1 MLTRDEIK
9 DYFKLESSHA
19 KKELGQN
26 FLCNQKVIDGIVEL
40 INPQKEDVL
49 LEIGPG
55 LGALTNDL
63 IGKCDN
69 FTVVEYDA
77 KFVDYLSRAYEGQN
91 IKIVKNN
98 ILKYKDFNAN
108 KVTGNLPYY
117 ITSDILLFVAIN
129 FKKLDRA
136 VFMMQREAFKRIT
149 AKHGTKDYN
158 VLNIVLDY
166 TFKFKQNMI
175 VPSTSFFPKP
185 NVDSV
190 VIAFNRRKD
199 IDESLIRPLLVCT
212 RAMFLNRRK
221 TLFNNLNSLVRN
233 KERSLEIIVQLGY
246 DVNCRAEELKLEDFV
261 NLTKVLIEEKFI
273 KVL

>member
-233 KERSLEIIVQLGY
+233 KERSLEIIAQLGY
-246 DVNCRAEELKLEDFV
+246 DFNCRAEELKLEDFV

>member
-233 KERSLEIIVQLGY
+233 KERSLEIIAQLGY